1 MVCFVLSILSVPV
14 WAFSGFINL
23 HPLAGLCPLPSRS
36 SGVFQYQS
44 LLCMFGFSGEMVWG
58 DPFSAPSGSP
68 SHHSHN
74 LLRVF
79 GSASLFSS
87 LPNLR
92 RACQVSVTGMEN
104 AVG

>member
-1 MVCFVLSILSVPV
+1 
-14 WAFSGFINL
+14 
-23 HPLAGLCPLPSRS
+23 
-36 SGVFQYQS
+36 
-44 LLCMFGFSGEMVWG
+44 MFGFSGEMVWG
-58 DPFSAPSGSP
+58 DPFSAPSGS

-74 LLRVF
+74 VLRVF

-92 RACQVSVTGMEN
+92 RACQFSVTDMEN